1 MVLMTDSEKLSSLI
15 RHVKMVEN
23 NCNIISRKTM
33 ELNPGFALDIAKRGR
48 MHDLSK
54 FEPLEFEH
62 LWKGAKNFDVALLHH
77 HCHNSHHP
85 EHYKNGIY
93 GMSELDIA
101 EMVADTTARSQEFGT
116 DIRRWL
122 FDEDKAP
129 KRYGYLGDKEIYA
142 TLDYYVSMVVNQTF
156 SKI

>member
-1 MVLMTDSEKLSSLI
+1 MNNSEKLSSLI

-33 ELNPGFALDIAKRGR
+33 DSNPSFALEIAKRGR
-48 MHDLSK
+48 IHDLSK
-54 FEPLEFEH
+54 FDPLEFEH
-62 LWKGAKNFDVALLHH
+62 LWKGERCFDLALIHH

-85 EHYKNGIY
+85 EHYRIGIY

-101 EMVADTTARSQEFGT
+101 ECVADCCARAQEFGT
-116 DIRRWL
+116 DIRRWF

-129 KRYGYLGDKEIYA
+129 KKYGYLGDREIYA
-142 TLDYYVSMVVNQTF
+142 KLDYYVSMLINQTF
-156 SKI
+156 SVI